1 MLLVDLLQNGKI
13 DLKIVFF
20 IIVSYIN
27 FCGHKAMANRS
38 VTITKINFSCQHFL
52 KFMVLHFA
60 PNWHSGL
67 YNNLLNITIPIKG
80 HCSNALSL
88 PLVSN
93 AHSLSYCA
101 YQVWLPKS
109 AWLWLDQI
117 IFFKPSVKL
126 DFNAANPTFNKR
138 FINIYRRLLVFVL
151 MK

>member
-1 MLLVDLLQNGKI
+1 MMVN
-13 DLKIVFF
+13 
-20 IIVSYIN
+20 YIN
-27 FCGHKAMANRS
+27 FCCHKAMANRS
-38 VTITKINFSCQHFL
+38 VTITKINFSCQHLL

-101 YQVWLPKS
+101 YPV
-109 AWLWLDQI
+109 
-117 IFFKPSVKL
+117 
-126 DFNAANPTFNKR
+126 
-138 FINIYRRLLVFVL
+138 
-151 MK
+151 